1 MARRAHILVK
11 KRIAEVGR
19 TLLPLFGWTTAH
31 GRKKEEKVMKSQQLC
46 RILGTAVF
54 GFGVGILVSFFLP
67 ETVLVV
73 IEALTIIGIGLIY
86 FSKK

>member
-1 MARRAHILVK
+1 
-11 KRIAEVGR
+11 
-19 TLLPLFGWTTAH
+19 
-31 GRKKEEKVMKSQQLC
+31 MKSQQLC

>member
-11 KRIAEVGR
+11 KRIGNA
-19 TLLPLFGWTTAH
+19 AC
-31 GRKKEEKVMKSQQLC
+31 GRKKEEKVMKSQQFC
-46 RILGTAVF
+46 RALGTAIF
-54 GFGVGILVSFFLP
+54 GFGIGILVSFFLP

-73 IEALTIIGIGLIY
+73 IEALTIIGIGFIY

>member
-1 MARRAHILVK
+1 
-11 KRIAEVGR
+11 
-19 TLLPLFGWTTAH
+19 
-31 GRKKEEKVMKSQQLC
+31 MKSQQLC
-46 RILGTAVF
+46 RVLGTAIL
-54 GFGVGILVSFFLP
+54 GFGIGILVSFFLP

>member
-1 MARRAHILVK
+1 MRAHILVK

-19 TLLPLFGWTTAH
+19 TLLPLFGWATAR

>member
-1 MARRAHILVK
+1 
-11 KRIAEVGR
+11 
-19 TLLPLFGWTTAH
+19 
-31 GRKKEEKVMKSQQLC
+31 MKSQQLC
-46 RILGTAVF
+46 RALGTAIL
-54 GFGVGILVSFFLP
+54 GFGIGILVSFFLP